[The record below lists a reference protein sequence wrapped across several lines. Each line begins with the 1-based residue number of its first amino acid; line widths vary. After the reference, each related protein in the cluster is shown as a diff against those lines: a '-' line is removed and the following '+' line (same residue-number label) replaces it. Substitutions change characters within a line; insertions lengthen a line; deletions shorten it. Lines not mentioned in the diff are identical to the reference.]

1 MLRLVCSESVIKFNL
16 KLIRRYI
23 MNPKEREILMG
34 VIACMLL
41 LIYTVTLGELIV
53 SVYNWDPE
61 VGDFVPNA
69 NAVWVIS
76 LIGGIVTAVV
86 IANLAVSDPGETPIS
101 QVREMAEAYGKRLLK
116 TIVWIYII
124 VWLLI
129 GTGSFYVGVIRCPDT
144 VATLTEIGKAWL
156 GILVGAL
163 YAWFGIKKP

>member
-1 MLRLVCSESVIKFNL
+1 
-16 KLIRRYI
+16 
-23 MNPKEREILMG
+23 MNPKEREILLG
-34 VIACMLL
+34 VIACLLL
-41 LIYTVTLGELIV
+41 LIYSVTLGELII
-53 SVYNWDPE
+53 SVYKWDPE
-61 VGDFVPNA
+61 AGDFVTNA
-69 NAVWVIS
+69 NAVGVIS
-76 LIGGIVTAVV
+76 LIGGIVSAVV

-116 TIVWIYII
+116 TVVWIYII

-129 GTGSFYVGVIRCPDT
+129 GTGAFYVGVIRCPDT

>member
-1 MLRLVCSESVIKFNL
+1 
-16 KLIRRYI
+16 
-23 MNPKEREILMG
+23 
-34 VIACMLL
+34 
-41 LIYTVTLGELIV
+41 V
-53 SVYNWDPE
+53 S
-61 VGDFVPNA
+61 
-69 NAVWVIS
+69 
-76 LIGGIVTAVV
+76 AVV

-116 TIVWIYII
+116 TVVWIYII

-129 GTGSFYVGVIRCPDT
+129 GTGAFYVGVIRCPDT